1 MSAYETQNGY
11 GRCGHFKENEEESYF
26 KASKRF
32 MLIHDKEMELC
43 NKNVPPVSRSE
54 VWKTYFDSMYTEDG
68 ELRFEFKK

>member
-1 MSAYETQNGY
+1 
-11 GRCGHFKENEEESYF
+11 
-26 KASKRF
+26 